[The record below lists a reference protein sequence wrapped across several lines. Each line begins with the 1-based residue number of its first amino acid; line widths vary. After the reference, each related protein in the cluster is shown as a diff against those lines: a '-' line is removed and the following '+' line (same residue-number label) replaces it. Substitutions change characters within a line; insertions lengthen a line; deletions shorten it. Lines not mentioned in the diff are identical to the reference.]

1 MLTFHRTQRSWR
13 TSLGAPRAGRTVR
26 EIASRLGRLALLV
39 PLAALVVGCTATGDV
54 DNTANNVILN
64 IEDVQYLSDPFGD
77 VLTSGGTI
85 LDDTISVD
93 FSAVLKAPITTN
105 PAVVQPDL
113 QSIALDRYEVTF
125 TRTDGG
131 TQAPPGFQRGI
142 AGLVRLTEPQAEEV
156 VIQNI
161 TGIVILPSTT
171 KAQPPISYLISP
183 GSEPGTNFTNI
194 QVNARIQFFGHTL
207 AGDPVTVVGNIGIN
221 LANFGDDNE

>member
-26 EIASRLGRLALLV
+26 DIASRLGKLALLV
-39 PLAALVVGCTATGDV
+39 PLAALVVGCSATGDV
-54 DNTANNVILN
+54 DNTDNNVILN
-64 IEDVQYLSDPFGD
+64 IEDMQLVSDPFGD
-77 VLTSGGTI
+77 VLTIGGVI

-105 PAVVQPDL
+105 PTVTQPDL

-131 TQAPPGFQRGI
+131 TSVPAGFQRGI

-156 VIQNI
+156 VVLTVSN
-161 TGIVILPSTT
+161 IVIVPSTT
-171 KAQPPISYLISP
+171 KSQPPISYLISP
-183 GSEPGTNFTNI
+183 GIETGTNFTNI
-194 QVNARIQFFGHTL
+194 QVNARIEFFGHTL
-207 AGDPVTVVGNIGIN
+207 AGDPVSVVGNLGIN
-221 LANFGDDNE
+221 LANYGDDNQ